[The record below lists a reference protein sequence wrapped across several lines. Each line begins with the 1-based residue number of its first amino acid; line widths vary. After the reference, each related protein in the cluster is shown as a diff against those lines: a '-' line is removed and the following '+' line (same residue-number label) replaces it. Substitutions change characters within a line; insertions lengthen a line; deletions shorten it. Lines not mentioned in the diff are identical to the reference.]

1 MTADA
6 GTLTR
11 MPPPPSRLEGI
22 SLFLDMDGVLAPLAP
37 RPEDVVPV
45 ARRTAVLRRLSERLE
60 GRLAIVSGRTI
71 VEIDRISGDALTAAS
86 GVHGLERRR
95 TDGSIERGAAAA
107 LADLKPKLEVVGGRD
122 DLEVNESDVEQMRQ
136 LKVGTWIHIAG
147 EDGKH
152 HPVKLSWVSPIS
164 SRLMFTN
171 RRGVRVLVASV
182 EELAAMKQSGN
193 LLVREQ
199 EQVFDQVLH
208 RVMGKLKTEAN

>member
-1 MTADA
+1 AR
-6 GTLTR
+6 G
-11 MPPPPSRLEGI
+11 
-22 SLFLDMDGVLAPLAP
+22 LAPVPAP
-37 RPEDVVPV
+37 AGAGAPAEDNVVPLPG
-45 ARRTAVLRRLSERLE
+45 RRSPVHDILS
-60 GRLAIVSGRTI
+60 
-71 VEIDRISGDALTAAS
+71 
-86 GVHGLERRR
+86 
-95 TDGSIERGAAAA
+95 
-107 LADLKPKLEVVGGRD
+107 DLKPRLEVVGGKASLD
-122 DLEVNESDVEQMRQ
+122 VSDSDVEQMRQ

-208 RVMGKLKTEAN
+208 RVMGKLREDLA